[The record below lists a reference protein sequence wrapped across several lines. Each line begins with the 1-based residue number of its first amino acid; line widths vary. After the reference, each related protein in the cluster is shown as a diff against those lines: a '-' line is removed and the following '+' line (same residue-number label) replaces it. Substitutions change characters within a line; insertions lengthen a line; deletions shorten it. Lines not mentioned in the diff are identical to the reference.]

1 MTTRDAETLAQLVA
15 ERAGKGRPDT
25 FEELANRSVDP
36 ETGYKPS
43 ANLVWKIS
51 TGENVK
57 INPPLIRALAAGMR
71 LHPDR
76 VGDAAHRQF
85 IRGWSSGQ
93 PPFETG
99 SEDDDA
105 VYRVAVAAGATPDQ
119 MPAVK
124 EFFDMLRK
132 ERDEADE

>member
-36 ETGYKPS
+36 ETGYSPS
-43 ANLVWKIS
+43 ANLVWTIS
-51 TGENVK
+51 KGDNVK
-57 INPPLIRALAAGMR
+57 INPPLIRALAAGLR

-85 IRGWSSGQ
+85 IGAWRSGR
-93 PPFETG
+93 PPFETDDEG
-99 SEDDDA
+99 DDA
-105 VYRVAVAAGATPDQ
+105 VYRVAVAAGVTPDQ
-119 MPAVK
+119 MPVVK
-124 EFFDMLRK
+124 EFFDDLRK
-132 ERDEADE
+132 RRGEEGE

>member
-36 ETGYKPS
+36 ETGYSPS
-43 ANLVWKIS
+43 ANLVWTIS
-51 TGENVK
+51 KGDNVK
-57 INPPLIRALAAGMR
+57 INPPLIRALAVGMR

-85 IRGWSSGQ
+85 IGAWRSAQ
-93 PPFETG
+93 PPFETSG
-99 SEDDDA
+99 EDDDA
-105 VYRVAVAAGATPDQ
+105 VYRVAVAAGATPEQ

-124 EFFDMLRK
+124 EFFDELRK
-132 ERDEADE
+132 ERDGAAE